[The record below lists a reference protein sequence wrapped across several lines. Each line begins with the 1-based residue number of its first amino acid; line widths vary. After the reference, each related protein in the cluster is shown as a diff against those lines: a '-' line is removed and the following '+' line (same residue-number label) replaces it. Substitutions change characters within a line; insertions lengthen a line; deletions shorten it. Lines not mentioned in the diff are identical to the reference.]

1 MLQERSIERNRAGPE
16 STFAALWSEAP
27 CCIREALS
35 EPAGDPR
42 VVERLFRKLQS
53 RDVSA
58 HKKNKPWLRQ
68 NLSRPHLEEET

>member
-1 MLQERSIERNRAGPE
+1 MLQERSIERTRAGPE

-27 CCIREALS
+27 CCFAEV
-35 EPAGDPR
+35 PGGPVGDPR

-53 RDVSA
+53 REVSA